1 MPNVVKGKFRPDLQ
15 ISFSKILKN
24 KQHHVKVQTE
34 SYHLNGHIVG
44 FRPQTQKVTVTL
56 VYAK

>member
-1 MPNVVKGKFRPDLQ
+1 MPNVVKSKFRPDLQ

>member
-24 KQHHVKVQTE
+24 KKHHVKVQVE
-34 SYHLNGHIVG
+34 SCHLNGHIVG
-44 FRPQTQKVTVTL
+44 FRPQTQKL
-56 VYAK
+56 QSL